1 MPDQNSIRDEM
12 EAHVRWKSSLREGLC
27 GGKTTAAL
35 PEEERC
41 QLSELLHD
49 QESRILHKQFHDAAA
64 EILDLAAAG
73 NREAA
78 MEKMAGGS
86 IFAMSLSA
94 LGRALHDARI
104 R

>member
-1 MPDQNSIRDEM
+1 
-12 EAHVRWKSSLREGLC
+12 
-27 GGKTTAAL
+27 
-35 PEEERC
+35 
-41 QLSELLHD
+41 
-49 QESRILHKQFHDAAA
+49 
-64 EILDLAAAG
+64 LDLAAAG